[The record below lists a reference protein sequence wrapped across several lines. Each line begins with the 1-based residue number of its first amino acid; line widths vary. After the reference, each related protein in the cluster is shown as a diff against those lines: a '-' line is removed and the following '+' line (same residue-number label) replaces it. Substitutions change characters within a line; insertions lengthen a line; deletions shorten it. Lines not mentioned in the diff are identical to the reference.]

1 MVGWLMSDRELGKV
15 LGVRLESFFL
25 YSLSMMN

>member
-15 LGVRLESFFL
+15 LGVRLESFFFCIHCR
-25 YSLSMMN
+25 